1 MIKSVWKP
9 ISKKSKINH
18 YQLVDNETILNRK
31 GTTGYKVIWVCDDPN
46 CRTPNLTHSISA
58 CHLIK
63 DKMCYETQI
72 CRPCQCSGE
81 GNGRY
86 GDNRKWGD
94 FFDENKLNDLKI
106 QYSNKWKGD
115 LNPSKK
121 DEVKNKKNQ
130 LIINRNSIEKICNN
144 LGFKLIELLKLDGKR
159 SIFKV
164 ECEHGHISEKRYTS
178 FTKKGQKW
186 KCSRCFYDSI
196 GINLSDEE
204 ILKFELYKKQVRA
217 LTAKTYRNFKS
228 IINPNNLTNG
238 KYDYHIDHKY
248 SVYEG
253 FKNGVDVKI
262 MSSKENLQML
272 HYLDNLCKGTRC
284 SIQLDELL
292 LKQDIYY

>member
-18 YQLVDNETILNRK
+18 YQLVDNEAILNRK
-31 GTTGYKVIWVCDDPN
+31 GTTGYKVIWVCDGPN

-144 LGFKLIELLKLDGKR
+144 FGFKLIELLKLDGKR

-178 FTKKGQKW
+178 FTKTCVHIYTTFTIRTVHACIYAQHPKAANREHTCREDVPPANPEGTPPTRAHNSKTATQP
-186 KCSRCFYDSI
+186 
-196 GINLSDEE
+196 DES
-204 ILKFELYKKQVRA
+204 F
-217 LTAKTYRNFKS
+217 
-228 IINPNNLTNG
+228 
-238 KYDYHIDHKY
+238 Y
-248 SVYEG
+248 SV
-253 FKNGVDVKI
+253 
-262 MSSKENLQML
+262 S
-272 HYLDNLCKGTRC
+272 
-284 SIQLDELL
+284 
-292 LKQDIYY
+292 

>member
-9 ISKKSKINH
+9 ISKKSKIS
-18 YQLVDNETILNRK
+18 YYEIVDKERLLNKK
-31 GTTGYKVIWVCDDPN
+31 GTTAYKVIWVCDNPN
-46 CRTPNLTHSISA
+46 CRTPDLIHSISA
-58 CHLIK
+58 CHLVK
-63 DKMCYETQI
+63 EKMCYGTQI

-86 GDNRKWGD
+86 GDNRKWKD
-94 FFDENKLNDLKI
+94 FFDENKLNALKK
-106 QYSNKWKGD
+106 QYSNKWQGE

-121 DEVKNKKNQ
+121 DYVKIKKNQ
-130 LIINRNSIEKICNN
+130 LIINKESIEEICNN

-159 SIFKV
+159 SEFKV
-164 ECEHGHISEKRYTS
+164 ECENGHISKKKYAS

-186 KCSRCFYDSI
+186 RCGRCFYDSI

-204 ILKFELYKKQVRA
+204 ILKFEKYRKQVRA

-228 IINPNNLTNG
+228 FINPNDLVNG

-253 FKNGVDVKI
+253 FKNNVDVKI
-262 MSSKENLQML
+262 ISSKENLQML
-272 HYLDNLCKGTRC
+272 YYLDNLSKGVGC
-284 SIQLDELL
+284 SIQLGELL
-292 LKQDIYY
+292 IKTRYLL